1 MNHIHAVPWKMSLKV
16 TDSEKAWSYQV
27 GTLVETY
34 KMARVRVEL
43 RKYMNKLEDKLPAKV
58 QLGLG

>member
-1 MNHIHAVPWKMSLKV
+1 MSLKV

-34 KMARVRVEL
+34 KMTPVRVEL

>member
-1 MNHIHAVPWKMSLKV
+1 MNHIHAVPWKMLLKV

-34 KMARVRVEL
+34 KMTPVRVEL